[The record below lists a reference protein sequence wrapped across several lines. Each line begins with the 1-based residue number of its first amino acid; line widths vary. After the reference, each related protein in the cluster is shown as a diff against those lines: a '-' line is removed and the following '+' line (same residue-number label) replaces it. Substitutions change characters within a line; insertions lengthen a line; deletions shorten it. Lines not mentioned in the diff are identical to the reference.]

1 MHGVSGLSADPGGSY
16 RQEDLSKAMSNQV
29 RVSRRQAMLLGL
41 SATVASLLAACSPG
55 PAAPAAAPT
64 SGSAAATAPK
74 PTGAAAAP
82 ATAASSGT
90 GQPVIVGATA
100 IIASA
105 GLFVGI
111 ERGYFSQQGLD
122 VQTTI
127 VANSN
132 DTLPLVATGKMDV
145 ANNAVTAF
153 MVNAVNDGVNMKW
166 VAGQAVYTKKH
177 GTLGLV
183 VRKDLYD
190 SGQVRGLK
198 DLKGRKVAVPIIAGG
213 GAIVLDKGLAQV
225 GLSKADVDL
234 SELSVPNMPA
244 ALQNG
249 ALDAVMPAEPV
260 VVQIADQGIGVILM
274 YSDEMFPN
282 MESTQWMYSPQFAAT
297 RADVGVKYMIGL
309 LKGARDFNK
318 AFTDGTD
325 KEDILKI
332 LIKYTSVKDPALY
345 DKMQVSA
352 LSGNGSLDPG
362 NLQEQI
368 DWLVKYGLVKNRVEA
383 STLIDTTFT
392 DRAVQEIGRV

>member
-1 MHGVSGLSADPGGSY
+1 M
-16 RQEDLSKAMSNQV
+16 AMSTQL
-29 RVSRRQAMLLGL
+29 RVSRRQAVLLGI
-41 SATVASLLAACSPG
+41 SASVASLLAACSG
-55 PAAPAAAPT
+55 APAAPSVPPAAATPASTAASAPASSTASAAPT
-64 SGSAAATAPK
+64 TAASAAPTTG
-74 PTGAAAAP
+74 TGAAP
-82 ATAASSGT
+82 TTGT
-90 GQPVIVGATA
+90 GGGQPVTVGATA

-105 GLFVGI
+105 GLFVAM

-166 VAGQAVYTKKH
+166 VAGQAVYTRKH

-198 DLKGRKVAVPIIAGG
+198 DLKGRKIAVPIIAGG
-213 GAIVLDKGLAQV
+213 GAIVLDKGLAQA

-234 SELSVPNMPA
+234 SELAVPNMPA

-249 ALDAVMPAEPV
+249 ALDAVLPAEPV

-282 MESTQWMYSPQFAAT
+282 MESTQWMYSPAFAAN
-297 RADVGVKYMIGL
+297 RQEAGVKYMIGL
-309 LKGARDFNK
+309 LKGARDFNR
-318 AFTDGTD
+318 AFADGTD
-325 KEDILKI
+325 KADILNI

-352 LSGNGSLDPG
+352 LSGNGSLDAS

-368 DWLVKYGLVKNRVEA
+368 DWLVKYKLVKNRVEA
-383 STLIDTTFT
+383 SDLIDTTFT
-392 DRAVQEIGRV
+392 DRAVQVIGRV

>member
-1 MHGVSGLSADPGGSY
+1 MTAVSNAMRLSRRRAILVGVS
-16 RQEDLSKAMSNQV
+16 
-29 RVSRRQAMLLGL
+29 
-41 SATVASLLAACSPG
+41 ATAASVFAACAA
-55 PAAPAAAPT
+55 PAAPAPTPVPAAGQGSTPAPT
-64 SGSAAATAPK
+64 T
-74 PTGAAAAP
+74 AP
-82 ATAASSGT
+82 ATR
-90 GQPVIVGATA
+90 QLEPVTVGATA

-105 GLFVGI
+105 GLFVAL
-111 ERGYFSQQGLD
+111 ERGYFADQGLD

-127 VANSN
+127 VTNSN

-166 VAGQAVYTKKH
+166 VAGQAVYTPKH

-183 VRKDLYD
+183 VRKELYD
-190 SGQVRGLK
+190 SGKVRGLK
-198 DLKGRKVAVPIIAGG
+198 DLKGLKVAVPIIAGG

-225 GLSKADVDL
+225 GMTKADVDL
-234 SELSVPNMPA
+234 SELAVPNMPA

-249 ALDAVMPAEPV
+249 ALDAAMPAEPV

-282 MESTQWMYSPQFAAT
+282 MESTQWMYSPQFAASRT
-297 RADVGVKYMIGL
+297 DVGVRYMIGL

-318 AFTDGTD
+318 AFTDGTG
-325 KEDILKI
+325 KSDILNV

-345 DKMQVSA
+345 EKMQLSA
-352 LSGNGSLDPG
+352 LSGNGSLNTD

-368 DWLVKYGLVKNRVEA
+368 DWLVKYGLVKNRIEA
-383 STLIDTTFT
+383 SKLVDTTFT

>member
-1 MHGVSGLSADPGGSY
+1 MT
-16 RQEDLSKAMSNQV
+16 AMFNQV
-29 RVSRRQAMLLGL
+29 RVSRRQAMLLSM
-41 SATVASLLAACSPG
+41 SATVASLLAACSG
-55 PAAPAAAPT
+55 APAAPAAAPT
-64 SGSAAATAPK
+64 SGPAPTSVPAAA
-74 PTGAAAAP
+74 GP
-82 ATAASSGT
+82 ATAAANTAPTTIASSGA
-90 GQPVIVGATA
+90 GQPVTVGATA

-105 GLFVGI
+105 GLFVAM

-225 GLSKADVDL
+225 GLSKADIDL
-234 SELSVPNMPA
+234 SELAVPNMPA

-260 VVQIADQGIGVILM
+260 VVQIADQGIGVVLM

-282 MESTQWMYSPQFAAT
+282 MESTQWMYSPPFAAN
-297 RADVGVKYMIGL
+297 RQEVGVKYMIGL

-325 KEDILKI
+325 KADILNI
-332 LIKYTSVKDPALY
+332 LIKYTAVKDPALY

-352 LSGNGSLDPG
+352 LSGNGSLDAS

-368 DWLVKYGLVKNRVEA
+368 DWLVKYKLVKNRVEA
-383 STLIDTTFT
+383 SDLIDATFT
-392 DRAVQEIGRV
+392 DRAVQVIGRV

>member
-1 MHGVSGLSADPGGSY
+1 M
-16 RQEDLSKAMSNQV
+16 AMSTQL
-29 RVSRRQAMLLGL
+29 RVSRRQAVLLGI
-41 SATVASLLAACSPG
+41 SASVASLLAACSG
-55 PAAPAAAPT
+55 APAAPSVPPAAATPASTAASAPASSTASAAPT
-64 SGSAAATAPK
+64 TAASAAPTTG
-74 PTGAAAAP
+74 TGAAP
-82 ATAASSGT
+82 TTGT
-90 GQPVIVGATA
+90 GGGQPVTVGATA

-105 GLFVGI
+105 GLFVAM

-225 GLSKADVDL
+225 GLSKADIDL
-234 SELSVPNMPA
+234 SELAVPNMPA
-244 ALQNG
+244 AL
-249 ALDAVMPAEPV
+249 
-260 VVQIADQGIGVILM
+260 
-274 YSDEMFPN
+274 
-282 MESTQWMYSPQFAAT
+282 
-297 RADVGVKYMIGL
+297 
-309 LKGARDFNK
+309 
-318 AFTDGTD
+318 
-325 KEDILKI
+325 
-332 LIKYTSVKDPALY
+332 
-345 DKMQVSA
+345 
-352 LSGNGSLDPG
+352 
-362 NLQEQI
+362 
-368 DWLVKYGLVKNRVEA
+368 
-383 STLIDTTFT
+383 
-392 DRAVQEIGRV
+392 

>member
-1 MHGVSGLSADPGGSY
+1 MPT
-16 RQEDLSKAMSNQV
+16 QV
-29 RVSRRQAMLLGL
+29 RVNRRQAMLLTL
-41 SATVASLLAACSPG
+41 SATMASLLAACS
-55 PAAPAAAPT
+55 AAPAPPAASTSAPPT
-64 SGSAAATAPK
+64 AAAAAPK
-74 PTGAAAAP
+74 PTTAAP
-82 ATAASSGT
+82 ASTASSGA
-90 GQPVIVGATA
+90 GQPVTVGATA

-105 GLFVGI
+105 GLFVAM

-127 VANSN
+127 VTNSN
-132 DTLPLVATGKMDV
+132 DTLPLIATGKMDV

-166 VAGQAVYTKKH
+166 VAGQGIYTKKH

-183 VRKDLYD
+183 VRKELYD
-190 SGQVRGLK
+190 SGQVRTLK

-225 GLSKADVDL
+225 GLTKADVDL
-234 SELSVPNMPA
+234 SELAVPNMPA

-249 ALDAVMPAEPV
+249 ALDAAMPAEPV

-282 MESTQWMYSPQFAAT
+282 MEATQWMYSPQFAAD
-297 RADVGVKYMIGL
+297 RQDVGVKYMIGL

-325 KEDILKI
+325 KADILNI

-345 DKMQVSA
+345 DKMQVSS
-352 LSGNGSLDPG
+352 LSANGAMDAS

-368 DWLVKYGLVKNRVEA
+368 DWLVKYGLVKNRIEA
-383 STLIDTTFT
+383 SKLIDTTFT

>member
-1 MHGVSGLSADPGGSY
+1 MT
-16 RQEDLSKAMSNQV
+16 AMFNQV
-29 RVSRRQAMLLGL
+29 RVSRRQAMLLSM
-41 SATVASLLAACSPG
+41 SATVASLLAACSG
-55 PAAPAAAPT
+55 APAAPAAAPT
-64 SGSAAATAPK
+64 SGPAPTSVPAAA
-74 PTGAAAAP
+74 GP
-82 ATAASSGT
+82 ATAAANTAPTTIASSGA
-90 GQPVIVGATA
+90 GQPVTVGATA

-105 GLFVGI
+105 GLFVAM

-225 GLSKADVDL
+225 GLSKADIDL
-234 SELSVPNMPA
+234 SELAVPNMPA
-244 ALQNG
+244 AL
-249 ALDAVMPAEPV
+249 
-260 VVQIADQGIGVILM
+260 
-274 YSDEMFPN
+274 
-282 MESTQWMYSPQFAAT
+282 
-297 RADVGVKYMIGL
+297 
-309 LKGARDFNK
+309 
-318 AFTDGTD
+318 
-325 KEDILKI
+325 
-332 LIKYTSVKDPALY
+332 
-345 DKMQVSA
+345 
-352 LSGNGSLDPG
+352 
-362 NLQEQI
+362 
-368 DWLVKYGLVKNRVEA
+368 
-383 STLIDTTFT
+383 
-392 DRAVQEIGRV
+392 

>member
-1 MHGVSGLSADPGGSY
+1 
-16 RQEDLSKAMSNQV
+16 MSNQL

-41 SATVASLLAACSPG
+41 SATAASLLAACSG
-55 PAAPAAAPT
+55 APAAPAAAPT
-64 SGSAAATAPK
+64 SGPPPTAAANPTTAAATAP
-74 PTGAAAAP
+74 TTVG
-82 ATAASSGT
+82 TSGS
-90 GQPVIVGATA
+90 GQPVTVGATA

-105 GLFVGI
+105 GLFVGM

-122 VQTTI
+122 IQTTI

-234 SELSVPNMPA
+234 SELAVPNMPA

-249 ALDAVMPAEPV
+249 ALDAVMPAEPI
-260 VVQIADQGIGVILM
+260 VVQMADQGIGVILM

-282 MESTQWMYSPQFAAT
+282 MEATQWMYSPQFAAD
-297 RADVGVKYMIGL
+297 RQDVGVKYMIGL

-325 KEDILKI
+325 KADILTI
-332 LIKYTSVKDPALY
+332 LIKYTAVKDPALY

-352 LSGNGSLDPG
+352 LSGNGSLDAS

-383 STLIDTTFT
+383 SNLIDTTFT
-392 DRAVQEIGRV
+392 DRAVQQIGRV

>member
-1 MHGVSGLSADPGGSY
+1 
-16 RQEDLSKAMSNQV
+16 
-29 RVSRRQAMLLGL
+29 MLLSV
-41 SATVASLLAACSPG
+41 SATLASLLAACSSA
-55 PAAPAAAPT
+55 PATPAASTSAPAAAAQPT
-64 SGSAAATAPK
+64 AAAGGSTS
-74 PTGAAAAP
+74 AAP
-82 ATAASSGT
+82 ATVGTSGA
-90 GQPVIVGATA
+90 GQPVTVGATA

-105 GLFVGI
+105 GLFVGM

-166 VAGQAVYTKKH
+166 VAGQAVYTPKH

-183 VRKDLYD
+183 VRQELHD
-190 SGQVRGLK
+190 SGEVQSIK
-198 DLKGRKVAVPIIAGG
+198 DLKGKKVAVPIIAGG
-213 GAIVLDKGLAQV
+213 GAIVLDKGLQQV
-225 GLSKADVDL
+225 GMTKDDVDL
-234 SELSVPNMPA
+234 SELAVPNMPA

-260 VVQIADQGIGVILM
+260 VVQIADQGIGAILE
-274 YSDEMFPN
+274 YSDVMFPN
-282 MESTQWMYSPQFAAT
+282 MEATQWMYSPQFASDRQDAAT
-297 RADVGVKYMIGL
+297 KYMIGL

-325 KEDILKI
+325 KADILNI

-345 DKMQVSA
+345 DKMQMSA
-352 LSGNGSLDPG
+352 LSGNGSMDAS

-368 DWLVKYGLVKNRVEA
+368 DWLFKYGLVKARIDATN
-383 STLIDTTFT
+383 LIDTTFT
-392 DRAVQEIGRV
+392 DRAVQEIGKV

>member
-1 MHGVSGLSADPGGSY
+1 VS
-16 RQEDLSKAMSNQV
+16 DLSHL
-29 RVSRRQAMLLGL
+29 VSRRQVLLL
-41 SATVASLLAACSPG
+41 SVSATAASVLAACSSA
-55 PAAPAAAPT
+55 PAAPAPAPT
-64 SGSAAATAPK
+64 SAPAPAAASAP
-74 PTGAAAAP
+74 TTAP
-82 ATAASSGT
+82 ATTAASGSGE
-90 GQPVIVGATA
+90 PVTVGATA

-105 GLFVGI
+105 GLFVAM

-122 VQTTI
+122 VQTTV

-153 MVNAVNDGVNMKW
+153 MVNAVNEGVNMKW

-213 GAIVLDKGLAQV
+213 GAIVLDKGLQQV
-225 GLSKADVDL
+225 GLTKADVDL
-234 SELSVPNMPA
+234 SELAVPNMPA

-282 MESTQWMYSPQFAAT
+282 MESTQWMYSPQFAAN
-297 RADVGVKYMIGL
+297 RQDVGVKYMIGL

-318 AFTDGTD
+318 AFADGTD
-325 KEDILKI
+325 KDEILKI

-352 LSGNGSLDPG
+352 LSGNGSLNAD

-368 DWLVKYGLVKNRVEA
+368 DWLVKYSLVKNRVEA
-383 STLIDTTFT
+383 SKLIDTTFT
-392 DRAVQEIGRV
+392 DRAVQQIGRV